1 MFFSP
6 GLLVVSIPVDC
17 AIGPQSR
24 PCATRVFLPSW
35 SMPWRWFEI
44 RIDMIM
50 IGLDN
55 IVTGCNR
62 DIAGNCRRDMIKTD
76 NII

>member
-1 MFFSP
+1 M
-6 GLLVVSIPVDC
+6 VSIPIDC
-17 AIGPQSR
+17 AIGPQTR

-55 IVTGCNR
+55 ISMDWFKGKFTGNH
-62 DIAGNCRRDMIKTD
+62 GFYH
-76 NII
+76 